1 MRGGH
6 LGASNAD
13 CQRAGDCADKAEIQI
28 ASQAVSGSN
37 FILYFE
43 RRFKM
48 KRANWILLGFV
59 IALAL
64 ALTVSNG
71 LSKQE
76 SKEQAKKAK
85 VELPAA
91 VLKAVKDNV
100 PNAVIEIAEV
110 EEEAGITLYDIEF
123 KAGKGEIE
131 VAQDGTVMDVATIV
145 SMKDIPK
152 AAAEAIQKAAEG
164 ATIKQ
169 LEKSE
174 VRAEIK
180 KEGEKGKIVKL
191 DSPRYV
197 YEAELVKGNQRGEM
211 EVGADGKVIEALK
224 WSTEGAKVKKEMKE
238 EEEEEEQEEKEEQEE
253 AEVKEKVVDLKILPE
268 AVLSAFKAAYPNAV
282 IKGTSKETE
291 KGVTYYEIESVDGT
305 LNRDLLYTADGKA
318 AEIEEAIAA
327 SDLPVAVQQTLAK
340 EYPGAKVLKAE
351 RMTRGDQRLF
361 ELKIQVKDK
370 KMGVTIDPS
379 GKIVE
384 KTGGAKETEK
394 K

>member
-1 MRGGH
+1 
-6 LGASNAD
+6 
-13 CQRAGDCADKAEIQI
+13 
-28 ASQAVSGSN
+28 
-37 FILYFE
+37 
-43 RRFKM
+43 M

-59 IALAL
+59 VALAL
-64 ALTVSNG
+64 LLTVSTTWT
-71 LSKQE
+71 KQKG
-76 SKEQAKKAK
+76 KEQPKKAK

-91 VLKAVKDNV
+91 VLKAIKDNV

-131 VAQDGTVMDVATIV
+131 VAQDGTVIDIATIV

-152 AAAEAIQKAAEG
+152 AAAEVIQKAAEG

-191 DSPRYV
+191 DSPKYV
-197 YEAELVKGNQRGEM
+197 YEAELEKGNQRGEM
-211 EVGADGKVIEALK
+211 EVAADGKVIEALK
-224 WSTEGAKVKKEMKE
+224 WGTEGAKQKKEMKE
-238 EEEEEEQEEKEEQEE
+238 EEEEEEEEVEAKEE
-253 AEVKEKVVDLKILPE
+253 AEAKEEVVDLKILPE

-327 SDLPVAVQQTLAK
+327 SDLPAAVQQTLAK

-351 RMTRGDQRLF
+351 KMTKGDQKLF
-361 ELKIQVKDK
+361 ELRIQVKDK
-370 KMGVTIDPS
+370 KMGVTIDPN

-384 KTGGAKETEK
+384 KTGGTKEAEK

>member
-1 MRGGH
+1 
-6 LGASNAD
+6 
-13 CQRAGDCADKAEIQI
+13 
-28 ASQAVSGSN
+28 
-37 FILYFE
+37 
-43 RRFKM
+43 M
-48 KRANWILLGFV
+48 KHANWILLGFV
-59 IALAL
+59 VALAL
-64 ALTVSNG
+64 ALTVSTV
-71 LSKQE
+71 SAKQE

-91 VLKAVKDNV
+91 VAKAVKDNF
-100 PNAVIEIAEV
+100 PNAEIDMAEK

-123 KAGKGEIE
+123 KAAKGEIE
-131 VAQDGTVMDVATIV
+131 VAQDGTVMDIATIV
-145 SMKDIPK
+145 EMKDVPK

-180 KEGEKGKIVKL
+180 KEGEKGRIVKL

-197 YEAELVKGNQRGEM
+197 YEAELVKGNQRGEIQ
-211 EVGADGKVIEALK
+211 VAADGKVIEALK
-224 WSTEGAKVKKEMKE
+224 WSTKGAKEKKEME
-238 EEEEEEQEEKEEQEE
+238 EEEEAAEAKEEE
-253 AEVKEKVVDLKILPE
+253 VVDLKLLPE
-268 AVLSAFKAAYPNAV
+268 AVVSAFKAAYPNAV

-327 SDLPVAVQQTLAK
+327 SDLPAAVQQTLAK

-351 RMTRGDQRLF
+351 KMTKGDQKLF
-361 ELKIQVKDK
+361 ELRIQVKDK
-370 KMGVTIDPS
+370 KMGVTIDPN

-384 KTGGAKETEK
+384 KTGGTEK
-394 K
+394 AEKK

>member
-1 MRGGH
+1 
-6 LGASNAD
+6 
-13 CQRAGDCADKAEIQI
+13 
-28 ASQAVSGSN
+28 
-37 FILYFE
+37 
-43 RRFKM
+43 M
-48 KRANWILLGFV
+48 KHANWILLGFV
-59 IALAL
+59 VALAL
-64 ALTVSNG
+64 ALTVSTV
-71 LSKQE
+71 SAKQE
-76 SKEQAKKAK
+76 SREQAKKVK

-91 VLKAVKDNV
+91 VLKAIKDNV

-123 KAGKGEIE
+123 KAAKGEIE
-131 VAQDGTVMDVATIV
+131 VAQDGTVMDVAAIV
-145 SMKDIPK
+145 EMKDVPK
-152 AAAEAIQKAAEG
+152 AAAEAIQKAAGG

-180 KEGEKGKIVKL
+180 KEGEKGRIVKL

-197 YEAELVKGNQRGEM
+197 YEAELVKGNQRGEIQ
-211 EVGADGKVIEALK
+211 VAADGKVIEALK
-224 WSTEGAKVKKEMKE
+224 WRTEGAKEKKEME
-238 EEEEEEQEEKEEQEE
+238 EEEEAAEAKEE
-253 AEVKEKVVDLKILPE
+253 VVDLKLLPE

-327 SDLPVAVQQTLAK
+327 SDLPAAVQQTLAR

-351 RMTRGDQRLF
+351 KMTKGNQKLF
-361 ELKIQVKDK
+361 ELQIQVKDK
-370 KMGVTIDPS
+370 KMGVTIDPN

-384 KTGGAKETEK
+384 KTGGTKKTEK

>member
-1 MRGGH
+1 
-6 LGASNAD
+6 
-13 CQRAGDCADKAEIQI
+13 
-28 ASQAVSGSN
+28 
-37 FILYFE
+37 
-43 RRFKM
+43 M
-48 KRANWILLGFV
+48 KHANWILLGFV
-59 IALAL
+59 VALAL
-64 ALTVSNG
+64 ALTVSTV
-71 LSKQE
+71 SAKQE

-91 VLKAVKDNV
+91 VAKAVKDNF
-100 PNAVIEIAEV
+100 PNAEIDIAEV

-123 KAGKGEIE
+123 KAAKGEIE

-145 SMKDIPK
+145 EMKDVPK

-197 YEAELVKGNQRGEM
+197 YEAELVKGNQRGEIQ
-211 EVGADGKVIEALK
+211 VAADGKVIEALK
-224 WSTEGAKVKKEMKE
+224 WSTKGAKEKKEME
-238 EEEEEEQEEKEEQEE
+238 EEEEAAEAKEG
-253 AEVKEKVVDLKILPE
+253 VVDLKVLPE

-327 SDLPVAVQQTLAK
+327 SDLPAAVQQTLAK

-351 RMTRGDQRLF
+351 KMTKGDQKLF
-361 ELKIQVKDK
+361 ELRIQVKDK
-370 KMGVTIDPS
+370 KMGVTIDPN

-384 KTGGAKETEK
+384 EPGGTKKTEK